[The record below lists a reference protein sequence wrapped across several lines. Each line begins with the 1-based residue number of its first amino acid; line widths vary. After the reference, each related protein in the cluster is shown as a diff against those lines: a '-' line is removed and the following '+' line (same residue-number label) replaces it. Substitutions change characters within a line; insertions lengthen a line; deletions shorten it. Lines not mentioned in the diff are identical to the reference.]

1 MERRQLGKSDPLVVE
16 IGLGCMGMSGVY
28 GAPDEAEVEATI
40 RRAVP
45 TKGKQN
51 NKLAKS
57 PRVN

>member
-28 GAPDEAEVEATI
+28 GAPDEAEAEATI

-45 TKGKQN
+45 TN
-51 NKLAKS
+51 
-57 PRVN
+57 